1 MMLLEIGS
9 YCFFARQQQTSGNF
23 VRHNN

>member
-1 MMLLEIGS
+1 MLLEIGS